1 MTTLRKRPDASLLI
15 ALFLLLLLAAVATL
29 QYRWATRISE
39 AEEQRLAASLSTGAQ
54 RLSDDFDREL
64 TRAFVTFLP
73 VVHHPRGDL
82 VGHLAR
88 RLLWWQDA
96 SPYPQI
102 LEEVLIWQPGSV
114 DAQGGPQM
122 LRLRPGDSSAA
133 PIPWPRELEP
143 LRQRLTTRGRRP
155 PPGSDGPL
163 LGRLPGLLLRGGPLG
178 SRSSEVPWVVLRLDE
193 DYLIGDLLP
202 ELVQRHLL
210 PSVDGEVNVT
220 VRRGDGQPVFQ
231 WGAELAVGSAD
242 LERGLFDLR
251 PFPELVTPETGSRD
265 PGSGSEA
272 EDAAAEA
279 IGEEAPREEEVH
291 GDDPGDERGGSD
303 LERDG
308 IRRDRRHGH
317 GSFDH
322 DRSHWSRRFQAFA
335 ARLGGG
341 PPAWT
346 LQVAHPAGSLEQA
359 VTATRR
365 RHLAVSLGV
374 LLLLAGSVLLIVLAA
389 RRAQRLAR
397 QQMELVAG
405 VTHEL
410 YTPLAAIR
418 SAGQNLA
425 DGVVAEP
432 EQVRRYGSLVETEGR
447 RLSTMVSRM
456 LELAGLGSGQRT
468 LVKVPVAVPGLVRAT
483 LDERRQL
490 LEARGIAVDV
500 DVASDLPAVV
510 GDPDALR
517 RALGNLVENAAKHGQ
532 KGSAERP
539 ENGDGWLGIRAQVRR
554 GRRGD
559 QVALTVEDRGQG
571 LAAED
576 LPHLFEAFYRG
587 RGVSSQVH
595 GSGLGLALVHR
606 IVEAHGGRIT
616 AGSGPGGKGARFTML
631 LPSEAVPAD
640 ASPVEEGA

>member
-1 MTTLRKRPDASLLI
+1 MSTLRKRPDASLLI
-15 ALFLLLLLAAVATL
+15 ALFLMLLLVAVATL

-54 RLSDDFDREL
+54 RLADDFDREL

-82 VGHLAR
+82 EGHLAR
-88 RLLWWQDA
+88 RLQWWQDA
-96 SPYPQI
+96 SPYPQLI
-102 LEEVLIWQPGSV
+102 EEVLIWQPASV
-114 DAQGGPQM
+114 DALGGPQ
-122 LRLRPGDSSAA
+122 LVRLRPGDASAE

-143 LRQRLTTRGRRP
+143 LRQWLTSRSRRP
-155 PPGSDGPL
+155 PPGSEGPL
-163 LGRLPGLLLRGGPLG
+163 LGRLPGLLLRGGLLG
-178 SRSSEVPWVVLRLDE
+178 ARSSEVPWVVLRLDQ
-193 DYLIGDLLP
+193 DYLSEQLLP

-210 PSVDGEVNVT
+210 LGADGEVNVT
-220 VRRGDGQPVFQ
+220 VRRGDGEAVFQ
-231 WGAELAVGSAD
+231 WGAGVPVSSAD

-251 PFPELVTPETGSRD
+251 PFPELVTPETAS
-265 PGSGSEA
+265 
-272 EDAAAEA
+272 
-279 IGEEAPREEEVH
+279 REEETQE
-291 GDDPGDERGGSD
+291 GETDEGGAQEDASQQEDLRAQESGAKRSRRASD
-303 LERDG
+303 RDAV
-308 IRRDRRHGH
+308 RRDRRHDH
-317 GSFDH
+317 GSLDH
-322 DRSHWSRRFQAFA
+322 DRSRWSRRFQSLA

-346 LQVAHPAGSLEQA
+346 LQVAHPAGSLERA
-359 VTATRR
+359 VAVTRR

-374 LLLLAGSVLLIVLAA
+374 LFLLAGSVLLIVLAA

-425 DGVVAEP
+425 DGVVSEP
-432 EQVRRYGSLVETEGR
+432 QQVRRYGSLVETEGR

-456 LELAGLGSGQRT
+456 LELAGLGSGQRS
-468 LVKVPVAVPGLVRAT
+468 LAMEPVSVPELVRKA

-490 LEARGIAVDV
+490 LEASGIEAEVRL
-500 DVASDLPAVV
+500 AEGLPPVL
-510 GDPDALR
+510 GDPDALQ

-532 KGSAERP
+532 GGAPGRM
-539 ENGDGWLGIRAQVRR
+539 GDGGGWLGIRGEERR
-554 GRRGD
+554 GRRGT
-559 QVALTVEDRGQG
+559 QVALTVEDRGAG

-595 GSGLGLALVHR
+595 GSGLGLALVQR
-606 IVEAHGGRIT
+606 IAEAHGGRVVSG
-616 AGSGPGGKGARFTML
+616 AGHGGRGAAFTLL
-631 LPSEAVPAD
+631 LPAAP
-640 ASPVEEGA
+640 SPVESSPSGGSS